1 MLPRECICQFL
12 CQKGTKIK
20 KSNGS
25 FHCMVFC
32 IVHCMVH
39 CVVQC
44 MVLCMVHCMVHCVV
58 HCVVHGMVHC
68 MVNCLVHCIIIR
80 ILSDPVGSRTDPGG
94 FPLSFAYFCACIP
107 NGSCRI
113 PSDPARILSVYLFC
127 CTLFYVDPV
136 RILSDPG
143 TFSLSIVCFC
153 AWSLKRSRA
162 PANGFLC
169 FSYAFLKG
177 SRADPSGSCT
187 DPAHFLTKAR
197 RNLNNFELHC

>member
-1 MLPRECICQFL
+1 MLRL
-12 CQKGTKIK
+12 CLLAYAGNDQMQCKFSVHA
-20 KSNGS
+20 KSRSQPSGS
-25 FHCMVFC
+25 RADPTD
-32 IVHCMVH
+32 
-39 CVVQC
+39 
-44 MVLCMVHCMVHCVV
+44 LPLW
-58 HCVVHGMVHC
+58 
-68 MVNCLVHCIIIR
+68 LVRLIIR

-127 CTLFYVDPV
+127 CTRFYVDPV

-143 TFSLSIVCFC
+143 IFRLFIVRFC
-153 AWSLKRSRA
+153 AWSLKGSRA

-177 SRADPSGSCT
+177 SRADPAGSCT
-187 DPAHFLTKAR
+187 DPAHLLTKAR
-197 RNLNNFELHC
+197 RNLNIFELQC